1 MENQKL
7 PRLTVKEMKR
17 EALLFFNLEKGIPF
31 TFISL
36 LRKPLETIDEY
47 LNYDRRK
54 YSNPIKYLLFAVAM
68 YALLIS
74 FNSNFKEFTTS
85 TNKMNAQNYK
95 PLEEKLNIEIA
106 KPFEE
111 AQKVYFSYQNVF
123 IIFSLPLLG
132 FVTYLFSRE
141 KYNYAENLVIIAF
154 TYGTTNWISM
164 LVTII
169 TSFFTLPFMYLT
181 LVVTT
186 LTLMIFIYFFGKI
199 FKQKIFLSALTGIIV
214 LISSIF
220 ISAIFQLLLNV
231 CYVIASM

>member
-17 EALLFFNLEKGIPF
+17 EALMFFNLEKGIPF

-68 YALLIS
+68 YTLIIS
-74 FNSNFKEFTTS
+74 FNSNFKTFIEN
-85 TNKMNAQNYK
+85 TNKTNAKTYK

-106 KPFEE
+106 KPYEQG
-111 AQKVYFSYQNVF
+111 QKAYFSYQNIF
-123 IIFSLPLLG
+123 ILISLPLLG

-154 TYGTTNWISM
+154 TYGTTNWISA
-164 LVTII
+164 LVTIV
-169 TSFFTLPFMYLT
+169 TSFFAFSFLYFSLIVTVLS
-181 LVVTT
+181 LV
-186 LTLMIFIYFFGKI
+186 IFIYFFRKI
-199 FKQKIFLSALTGIIV
+199 FKQSIFLSILIGTLLLIVSLFYSVILQLILGGYYIIV
-214 LISSIF
+214 SS
-220 ISAIFQLLLNV
+220 
-231 CYVIASM
+231 